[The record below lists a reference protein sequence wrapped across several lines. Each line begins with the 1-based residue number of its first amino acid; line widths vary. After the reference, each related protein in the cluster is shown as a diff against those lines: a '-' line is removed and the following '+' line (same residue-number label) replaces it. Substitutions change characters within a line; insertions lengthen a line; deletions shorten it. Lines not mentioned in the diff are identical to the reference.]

1 MLETAIVGGGLCG
14 LALARHLNAAGVSCA
29 VFEARERM
37 GGRILSVPCG
47 GTGMKVDLGPAWFW
61 PESQPLMTR
70 LVQDLSL
77 SDFPQ
82 HDDGSA
88 LWLRD
93 PDKKP
98 ESVQGEK
105 LHGGAR
111 RLEGGMASL
120 VERILEVLPRET
132 LHLRHVLKGV
142 YDHGDHVVLEFEH
155 DGAQVTVAARHVVLA
170 VPPRLAENQ
179 IRFEPPLEDELKA
192 AMRETATWMAAHA
205 KIVIGY
211 DKPKWREQGFTG
223 NGFADHEQAVI
234 GEIYDSCDASG
245 SAAALGGFLALS
257 PEQRDL
263 FQVGLP
269 ILIESQMAQFF
280 GVAMVD
286 GEQHYQDWAK
296 EPFTCSETDRLTP
309 PSPHAGVANPLLR
322 GLLWDGRLHLGGS
335 ETSAH
340 GMGYLEGALEAAQRI
355 ERSLLN
361 RRALKPEP
369 GRGDAGGGN
378 ETSLEQFRAWVGLQH
393 DSAFTGYRYRL
404 NLSLSRQQREQLT
417 QRALLES
424 VEEVFSAALARLEGL
439 PFQTEG
445 VAIERGRSG
454 LTPLVQAPF
463 GPFLKSLVE
472 DVVAFNRTSC
482 ALSNFPWEH
491 KLDGEYMQV
500 ILRDIAAAWQ
510 EFSRSVNTL
519 LLVK

>member
-1 MLETAIVGGGLCG
+1 
-14 LALARHLNAAGVSCA
+14 
-29 VFEARERM
+29 
-37 GGRILSVPCG
+37 
-47 GTGMKVDLGPAWFW
+47 
-61 PESQPLMTR
+61 
-70 LVQDLSL
+70 
-77 SDFPQ
+77 
-82 HDDGSA
+82 
-88 LWLRD
+88 
-93 PDKKP
+93 
-98 ESVQGEK
+98 
-105 LHGGAR
+105 
-111 RLEGGMASL
+111 
-120 VERILEVLPRET
+120 
-132 LHLRHVLKGV
+132 
-142 YDHGDHVVLEFEH
+142 
-155 DGAQVTVAARHVVLA
+155 
-170 VPPRLAENQ
+170 
-179 IRFEPPLEDELKA
+179 
-192 AMRETATWMAAHA
+192 
-205 KIVIGY
+205 
-211 DKPKWREQGFTG
+211 
-223 NGFADHEQAVI
+223 
-234 GEIYDSCDASG
+234 
-245 SAAALGGFLALS
+245 
-257 PEQRDL
+257 
-263 FQVGLP
+263 
-269 ILIESQMAQFF
+269 
-280 GVAMVD
+280 
-286 GEQHYQDWAK
+286 
-296 EPFTCSETDRLTP
+296 
-309 PSPHAGVANPLLR
+309 
-322 GLLWDGRLHLGGS
+322 
-335 ETSAH
+335 
-340 GMGYLEGALEAAQRI
+340 MGYLEGALEAAQRI

-369 GRGDAGGGN
+369 GGGDAGGGN